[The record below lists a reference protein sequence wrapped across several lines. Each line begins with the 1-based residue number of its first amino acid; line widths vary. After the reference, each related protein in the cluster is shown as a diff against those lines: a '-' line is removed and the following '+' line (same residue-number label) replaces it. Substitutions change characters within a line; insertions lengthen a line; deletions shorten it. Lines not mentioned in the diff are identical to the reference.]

1 MYTQMYIC
9 STKAGQLI
17 PVAMVCAGMSHCAVE
32 KHFERSG
39 SGDAVTVIYSLLW
52 NKMQSVRK
60 KICF

>member
-1 MYTQMYIC
+1 MYIC

-39 SGDAVTVIYSLLW
+39 SGDAVTVIYSLL
-52 NKMQSVRK
+52 
-60 KICF
+60 